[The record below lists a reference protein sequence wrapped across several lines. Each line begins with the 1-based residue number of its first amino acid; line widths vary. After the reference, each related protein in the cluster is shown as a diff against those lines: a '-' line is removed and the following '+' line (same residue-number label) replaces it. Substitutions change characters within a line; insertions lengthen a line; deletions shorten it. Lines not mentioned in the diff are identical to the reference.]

1 MFPLPLP
8 GQKTATQ
15 FIRQQ
20 RRRWIETKLVGEL
33 AGLDGLDKV
42 KVWDI
47 IEEEM
52 KLRQQE
58 FALQKD
64 LVQQQIALMK
74 AKVSA
79 MQKGEALI
87 KIEGD
92 GLKPHLEAFMWEILR
107 TIQTRVNAD
116 GLDMLLGA

>member
-1 MFPLPLP
+1 M
-8 GQKTATQ
+8 QKKTVAAFESINAGIQSTG
-15 FIRQQ
+15 
-20 RRRWIETKLVGEL
+20 ETISKLVGEL
-33 AGLDGLDKV
+33 AGLDGLDKI

-64 LVQQQIALMK
+64 LVQQQIELMK

-79 MQKGEALI
+79 MKKGDALI